1 MAVAVILSLLY
12 NYTSNVGIQDFIIYQ
27 ERNGL
32 CQLSGI
38 FNFNRQL
45 KTVLSHGN
53 ICIRNDVHIMQR
65 TADRTSR

>member
-32 CQLSGI
+32 CQLSRI
-38 FNFNRQL
+38 FNFQQTTQNCTLAR
-45 KTVLSHGN
+45 KYIYAFATMF
-53 ICIRNDVHIMQR
+53 I
-65 TADRTSR
+65 